1 MTVSQVEA
9 EAASA
14 GAEGTVAEGAV
25 TVSKVEVEAAEEVG
39 ISC

>member
-1 MTVSQVEA
+1 MEA
-9 EAASA
+9 GAAVA
-14 GAEGTVAEGAV
+14 GAEGTVGEGAV